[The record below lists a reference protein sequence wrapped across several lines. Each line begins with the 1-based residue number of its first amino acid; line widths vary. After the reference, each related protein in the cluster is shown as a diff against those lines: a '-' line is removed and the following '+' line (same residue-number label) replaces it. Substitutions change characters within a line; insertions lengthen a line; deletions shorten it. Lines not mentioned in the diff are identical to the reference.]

1 MELETLFDDVDDF
14 CLIFE
19 PSFNRQIL
27 SSKQKKRIKIVR
39 LSLSE
44 IMTII
49 IYFHHSSYP
58 QTLNIIIKIIFRFI
72 IFKIFLIWSVIIVTN
87 GYS

>member
-27 SSKQKKRIKIVR
+27 SSKQKKRIKNSR

-49 IYFHHSSYP
+49 IYFH
-58 QTLNIIIKIIFRFI
+58 QNIKLITP
-72 IFKIFLIWSVIIVTN
+72 FKKKMNNKLF
-87 GYS
+87 